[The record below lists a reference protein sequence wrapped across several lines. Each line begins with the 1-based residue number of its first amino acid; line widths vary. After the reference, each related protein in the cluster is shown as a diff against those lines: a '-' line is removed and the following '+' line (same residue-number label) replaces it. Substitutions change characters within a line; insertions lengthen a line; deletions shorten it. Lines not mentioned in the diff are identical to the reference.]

1 MSNYFKEDLLK
12 DNVKEKIKLLYKD
25 IIIEDIKEEIEKS
38 KNEVLEN
45 INDKGKNKK
54 TNKEIIN
61 RLDQILMMVDM
72 IESRDDKSIKSLI
85 INNRISLVINCI
97 CVILLI
103 IGFIV

>member
-1 MSNYFKEDLLK
+1 MSNYFKDDLLK